1 MTMKWAFVL
10 CAMVALSECFIQLAL
25 EKGQTA
31 REVLEEQG
39 LWEEY
44 RLKYPYNPM
53 AKFDQSFAVGGESMT
68 NDADVSNRG
77 SSLNRP
83 TFTNV

>member
-1 MTMKWAFVL
+1 M
-10 CAMVALSECFIQLAL
+10 LSCVNPRVPL
-25 EKGQTA
+25 EKGKTA

-39 LWEEY
+39 LWETY

-53 AKFDQSFAVGGESMT
+53 VKFDSRFALGNEPMT

-77 SSLNRP
+77 
-83 TFTNV
+83 